1 MEVLQ
6 TIHTRR
12 SVRNYKSCSVN
23 QNQIDQILG
32 AAISAPSGKNR
43 MPWKFRVIIDKTTI
57 EWLAEKTMYSRWLST
72 APLCI
77 AVVLDKKASY
87 DYIKDVQ
94 SCGAVMQNI
103 LLATH
108 GLGLGSCWIGEILG
122 YQEEVMQ
129 FLNVARDDYELMG
142 LVAIGYAEDS
152 SVPRLRRRID
162 DFLI

>member
-1 MEVLQ
+1 MEVFQ

-12 SVRNYKSCSVN
+12 SVRNYKSCAVS
-23 QNQIDQILG
+23 QNQIEQILD

-43 MPWKFRVIIDKTTI
+43 MPWKLRVIIDKITI
-57 EWLAEKTMYSRWLST
+57 EWLAAKTIYSHWLST

-77 AVVLDKKASY
+77 AVVLDKKTSY

-94 SCGAVMQNI
+94 SCGAVMQNM
-103 LLATH
+103 LLAAH

-129 FLNVARDDYELMG
+129 FLNIARDDYELMG
-142 LVAIGYAEDS
+142 LVAIGYAEDTP
-152 SVPRLRRRID
+152 VPRLSRHVD

>member
-1 MEVLQ
+1 MLNKQ
-6 TIHTRR
+6 
-12 SVRNYKSCSVN
+12 
-23 QNQIDQILG
+23 
-32 AAISAPSGKNR
+32 
-43 MPWKFRVIIDKTTI
+43 
-57 EWLAEKTMYSRWLST
+57 
-72 APLCI
+72 
-77 AVVLDKKASY
+77 ASY

-129 FLNVARDDYELMG
+129 FLNIARDDYELMG
-142 LVAIGYAEDS
+142 LVAIGYAEDTP
-152 SVPRLRRRID
+152 VPRLSRHVD